1 MEQIPLSNFQKNLDA
16 IIEAVARSDKPVLII
31 DRGKSLVKIVPVS
44 SSAHSWL
51 GCMKGTG
58 KIIGDIISP
67 VEDPEVWEVLSE

>member
-1 MEQIPLSNFQKNLDA
+1 MEQIPLSNFQKNLHA
-16 IIEAVARSDKPVLII
+16 IIETVARSDKPVLII
-31 DRGKSLVKIVPVS
+31 DRGKSLVKIVPVPS
-44 SSAHSWL
+44 SEQSWL